1 MHQTDNTSDTHFIT
15 RIYPAYMT
23 TNTKLSH
30 LTKRKKDDKDKMII
44 IIKRIS
50 RIF

>member
-1 MHQTDNTSDTHFIT
+1 MNNNASDRDTYFIT